1 MNRNPFFSR
10 SRFYL
15 TACYAGVMGVILAIT
30 GIGIYQ
36 LVAWERWQALEQE
49 LNTLTNTLHDA
60 IEPMLQTPEVITPDV
75 AQVIPGLCLKNADCQ
90 SISDLYHFHV
100 LGVIQQSEYSVQ
112 LFDLRYG
119 LLANAGQSG
128 QGIPL
133 LQPSSSMPPH
143 RVSDHNG
150 QRYYLISLRLKT
162 HTGQA
167 WGYLGVGRSLQRYDA
182 ELARLRLFLLFGFPL
197 LLLLITWVSWWL
209 VGLALQ
215 PVYHSYRQVQQ
226 FTADAA
232 HELRT
237 PLAAI
242 QATVETGFSP
252 LDSAEIETLQA
263 TILRQTQRL
272 NQLTSDL
279 LLLSRLDLHLLA
291 LRQQPCNLQEIASDL
306 VEEFAALALAAQID
320 LVLELR
326 QPQPLWVHGDPEQ
339 LYRLVT
345 NLLNNGLQH
354 TPAGGQVSVRLDSNG
369 QALLQ
374 VADTGVGIAATEQPR
389 IFDRFYRVAS
399 DRSRQTGGA
408 GLGLA
413 IAQAIAQAHQG
424 KISLWSQPGQGSVF
438 TLRLPLAPNPALD

>member
-1 MNRNPFFSR
+1 
-10 SRFYL
+10 
-15 TACYAGVMGVILAIT
+15 
-30 GIGIYQ
+30 
-36 LVAWERWQALEQE
+36 
-49 LNTLTNTLHDA
+49 
-60 IEPMLQTPEVITPDV
+60 
-75 AQVIPGLCLKNADCQ
+75 
-90 SISDLYHFHV
+90 
-100 LGVIQQSEYSVQ
+100 
-112 LFDLRYG
+112 
-119 LLANAGQSG
+119 
-128 QGIPL
+128 
-133 LQPSSSMPPH
+133 
-143 RVSDHNG
+143 
-150 QRYYLISLRLKT
+150 
-162 HTGQA
+162 
-167 WGYLGVGRSLQRYDA
+167 
-182 ELARLRLFLLFGFPL
+182 
-197 LLLLITWVSWWL
+197 
-209 VGLALQ
+209 
-215 PVYHSYRQVQQ
+215 
-226 FTADAA
+226 
-232 HELRT
+232 
-237 PLAAI
+237 
-242 QATVETGFSP
+242 
-252 LDSAEIETLQA
+252 
-263 TILRQTQRL
+263 LRQTQRL